1 MLNAITSFLDRRQFR
16 PTIWPTVG
24 LLVLLAATV
33 SLGKSEAILPRKGV
47 ARFIFLVA
55 DFSIGE
61 VLAAGDAAGEG
72 VAFDSAR
79 TTPDVESIRAAIHVP
94 TTNEL
99 LFFIFFSGGLQA
111 TLPAI
116 HGRYLSFR
124 YSAV

>member
-1 MLNAITSFLDRRQFR
+1 MIFVCSVIFITR
-16 PTIWPTVG
+16 V
-24 LLVLLAATV
+24 V
-33 SLGKSEAILPRKGV
+33 SLPAIEKVLAEASTEAILPRKGV

-55 DFSIGE
+55 DFSTGE
-61 VLAAGDAAGEG
+61 ALAAGEAAGEG

-79 TTPDVESIRAAIHVP
+79 TTLDAEKRSVAIQVLM
-94 TTNEL
+94 TNEL